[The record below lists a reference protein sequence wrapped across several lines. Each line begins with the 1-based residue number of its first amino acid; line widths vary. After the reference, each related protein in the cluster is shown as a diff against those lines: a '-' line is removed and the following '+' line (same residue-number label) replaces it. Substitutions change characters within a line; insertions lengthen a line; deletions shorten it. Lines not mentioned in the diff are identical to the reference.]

1 MQHASA
7 HDLIKAHAQVAHTR
21 DVQLVNLQ
29 IPHFVLFLKSLGMSH
44 AGCATVDPGDLRR
57 RPAQRVFRRLGCSA
71 ACDEDRLIFSI
82 SAPGPVQMKLGASPL
97 RILPVPPVLFQVID
111 WRRIRKT
118 LIERA
123 HFIRD
128 IE

>member
-1 MQHASA
+1 
-7 HDLIKAHAQVAHTR
+7 
-21 DVQLVNLQ
+21 
-29 IPHFVLFLKSLGMSH
+29 
-44 AGCATVDPGDLRR
+44 
-57 RPAQRVFRRLGCSA
+57 
-71 ACDEDRLIFSI
+71 
-82 SAPGPVQMKLGASPL
+82 MKLGASPF
-97 RILPVPPVLFQVID
+97 RIPPVPPVLFQVID